1 MIALV
6 NFWRSN
12 GITKYVQGS
21 NPEHAD
27 SFHRNYS
34 EFLKQAKVV
43 YKVMRLQ
50 HKYGE
55 GHCK

>member
-1 MIALV
+1 MALQSM
-6 NFWRSN
+6 FR
-12 GITKYVQGS
+12 VQIQS
-21 NPEHAD
+21 MLTVSTE
-27 SFHRNYS
+27 NYS